1 MGKCLFVTGTGT
13 DIGKTYVT
21 ALMVKKL
28 RALGKTS
35 GYYKAALSGAE
46 RDSSGGLLPGDAD
59 YVRKVGNIGKSAAPL
74 VSYVYPE
81 PVSPHLAARLNQQPI
96 SMDRLNS
103 DFARARSCFDYL
115 TVEGSGGIVCP
126 LRWDSEEKFCL
137 DDWIRQLGLSVLMV
151 ADSGLGTINAAVLTA
166 EHLQKI
172 GIPLKG
178 IIFNRFHSGSIMEE
192 DNLRMVEEMTG
203 IPVIAK
209 VAENAT
215 ELEIKAEEL
224 AALYE

>member
-59 YVRKVGNIGKSAAPL
+59 YVRKVGNIGKSAVPL

-96 SMDRLNS
+96 SMDRLNA

-126 LRWDSEEKFCL
+126 LRWDREEKFCL

-178 IIFNRFHSGSIMEE
+178 IIFNRFHSGSIMEK

-203 IPVIAK
+203 IPVIAR
-209 VAENAT
+209 VTENAT
-215 ELEIKAEEL
+215 DLEIEAEEL

>member
-28 RALGKTS
+28 RDLGKTS

-46 RDSSGGLLPGDAD
+46 RDSSGNLLPGDAN
-59 YVRKVGNIGKSAAPL
+59 YVREVGGIGQSSAPL

-81 PVSPHLAARLNQQPI
+81 PISPHLAARLHQQPI
-96 SMDRLNS
+96 SMDRLDA
-103 DFARARSCFDYL
+103 DFARAKSCFDYL

-126 LRWDSEEKFCL
+126 LRWDREEKFCL
-137 DDWIRQLGLSVLMV
+137 DDWVRHLGLSALMI
-151 ADSGLGTINAAVLTA
+151 ADAGLGTINATVLTS
-166 EHLQKI
+166 EHLQKT

-178 IIFNRFHSGSIMEE
+178 IILNRFHFQSTMEE
-192 DNLRMVEEMTG
+192 DNRHMIEEMTG
-203 IPVIAK
+203 APVIAK
-209 VAENAT
+209 VTDNAT
-215 ELEIKAEEL
+215 DLEIEAERL
-224 AALYE
+224 ATLYE

>member
-13 DIGKTYVT
+13 DVGKTYVT

-46 RDSSGGLLPGDAD
+46 KDSSGHLLPGDAD
-59 YVRKVGNIGKSAAPL
+59 YVRRIGGIGRSTAPL
-74 VSYVYPE
+74 VSYVYPD
-81 PVSPHLAARLNQQPI
+81 PVSPHLAARLHQQPI
-96 SMDRLNS
+96 SMERLDA
-103 DFARARSCFDYL
+103 DFASAKSSFDYL

-126 LRWDSEEKFCL
+126 LRWDREAKFCL
-137 DDWIRQLGLSVLMV
+137 DDWIRHIGLSVLMI
-151 ADSGLGTINAAVLTA
+151 ADAGLGTINATVLTA

-178 IIFNRFHSGSIMEE
+178 IILNRFHPQNIMEE
-192 DNLRMVEEMTG
+192 DNLHMVEEMTG
-203 IPVIAK
+203 ARVIAK
-209 VAENAT
+209 VTENAT
-215 ELEIKAEEL
+215 DLEIKAEGL
-224 AALYE
+224 ATLYE